1 MSNRAVV
8 TLASS
13 IFERDHLFVF
23 KLVQDLAGN
32 FGSLD
37 KWRSGSKAVAIPV
50 QNHFV
55 KCDLVAGGC
64 RELFDRNGISRA
76 NPILLTSRT
85 KSSLQPPATRSHLTK
100 WFCTGMATASPPDLH
115 LSREPEFPARS
126 WTSLKT
132 KR

>member
-1 MSNRAVV
+1 MSNGAVV
-8 TLASS
+8 TFAPS

-37 KWRSGSKAVAIPV
+37 KWRSGGEAVAIPV

-64 RELFDRNGISRA
+64 RELFDPTVSPG
-76 NPILLTSRT
+76 LTRYCLPPERMIAYAMVTFQERRRT
-85 KSSLQPPATRSHLTK
+85 FH
-100 WFCTGMATASPPDLH
+100 
-115 LSREPEFPARS
+115 
-126 WTSLKT
+126 

>member
-1 MSNRAVV
+1 MSNGAVV
-8 TLASS
+8 TFAPS

-32 FGSLD
+32 SGSLD
-37 KWRSGSKAVAIPV
+37 KWRSGGEAVAIPV

-85 KSSLQPPATRSHLTK
+85 NDCVCHGDLPRKAPNISQETVFPNQVFKVNAIRHPPV
-100 WFCTGMATASPPDLH
+100 AS
-115 LSREPEFPARS
+115 
-126 WTSLKT
+126 
-132 KR
+132 